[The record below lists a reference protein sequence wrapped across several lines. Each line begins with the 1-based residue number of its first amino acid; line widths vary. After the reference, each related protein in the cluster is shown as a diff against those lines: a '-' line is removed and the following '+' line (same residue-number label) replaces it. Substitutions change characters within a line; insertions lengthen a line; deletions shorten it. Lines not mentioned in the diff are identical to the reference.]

1 MVHFLFHAFSET
13 AGSLVIM
20 SILYKY
26 RWMISLIQHQTS
38 KKIHKML
45 HGCISLSLGL
55 SYLSCYAPVCSC
67 YIFIVSHN
75 SVSQSVTV
83 RSRKISL
90 WAQTEKVLLLV
101 GGGVQINNGN
111 VIPWRARHPQVC
123 LHLAYILVMTVF
135 PTPIFFSLLQVHNLT
150 ISSTWGVSQQNSST
164 ALTRTP
170 SV

>member
-1 MVHFLFHAFSET
+1 M
-13 AGSLVIM
+13 
-20 SILYKY
+20 
-26 RWMISLIQHQTS
+26 
-38 KKIHKML
+38 
-45 HGCISLSLGL
+45 
-55 SYLSCYAPVCSC
+55 
-67 YIFIVSHN
+67 SHN

-90 WAQTEKVLLLV
+90 WAQTEKVLFLM

-111 VIPWRARHPQVC
+111 VIPWRARHAQVC

-150 ISSTWGVSQQNSST
+150 ISSTWGVSEQNSST

-170 SV
+170 LCKCRLQRGTEKRQKTSIISLDTPLTQRQEVEAWVMRCKKHTRAPMYS